1 MHKGIAS
8 LGIVLVLIAAVM
20 FYIVFAGGSLAGL
33 VVTGT
38 NALANFL
45 AFLYVIVALPVGSAL
60 AYAGLAFRA
69 PIYAAGGQAQMSSRG
84 SSMAGAGLAIGIIAL
99 IIGFA
104 AIGVAFAY
112 HPSSTSGPA
121 VTSLSS
127 QVSSL
132 NSEVSSL
139 KTSGGSNLA
148 TVNQQPVTIA
158 QKIDWCNA
166 DNTGQDRY
174 CPANFVVVQGDV
186 VQILFISNDSDIHTF
201 TLDTSP
207 YSFQINLSVTG
218 MHDFLTDNFAS
229 GNCLNTGTPA
239 QQTAAISGNYCVSGA
254 SLLTPSQLQSN
265 GATDYVVAQNPSP
278 ANALTNGPVILSVDN
293 HDHYDNTSTAAVNA
307 GTVAMWGIGA
317 FQATQPG
324 IYEYFCH
331 YHVSN
336 GMFGYMIVLPN
347 SYCNTHASACNIAGS

>member
-8 LGIVLVLIAAVM
+8 LGIILVLIGAVM
-20 FYIVFAGGSLAGL
+20 FYIVFSGGSLAGL

-38 NALANFL
+38 NSLANFM
-45 AFLYVIVALPVGSAL
+45 AFLYVIVALPVGCSL

-69 PIYAAGGQAQMSSRG
+69 PIYAAGGQAQVSTRG

-104 AIGVAFAY
+104 AIGVAFSY
-112 HPSSTSGPA
+112 HPVSGSA

-139 KTSGGSNLA
+139 KTAGGSNLA
-148 TVNQQPVTIA
+148 TMNQQPSTVA
-158 QKIDWCNA
+158 EKIDWCNA

-174 CPANFVVVQGDV
+174 CPANFVVVQGDI
-186 VQILFISNDSDIHTF
+186 VQILFISNDTDIHTF

-207 YSFQINLSVTG
+207 YSFQINLSATG
-218 MHDFLTDNFAS
+218 MHDFLTNGFAS
-229 GNCLNTGTPA
+229 GSCLNTGTPA
-239 QQTAAISGNYCVSGA
+239 QQTSAISGAYCVSGS

-278 ANALTNGPVILSVDN
+278 ANPLTNGPIILSVDN
-293 HDHYDNTSTAAVNA
+293 QAHFDNVSSAAINA
-307 GTVAMWGIGA
+307 GSTELWGIGA
-317 FQATQPG
+317 FQASQPG

-347 SYCNTHASACNIAGS
+347 TYCNTHASACNIAGS